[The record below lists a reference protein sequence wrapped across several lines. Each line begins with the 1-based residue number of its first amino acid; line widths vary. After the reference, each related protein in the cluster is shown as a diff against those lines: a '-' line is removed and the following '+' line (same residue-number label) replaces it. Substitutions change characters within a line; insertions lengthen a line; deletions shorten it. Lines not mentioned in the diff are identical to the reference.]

1 MNLPSSIPYRTLAV
15 AAIAILA
22 IIGWFWFKPSPPP
35 VGEHVPARIA
45 PQVKGIPKVDLKVPK
60 VKVYASIAKA
70 KLKLPAADVANP
82 DIHVIESSRIEP
94 DIHPQ
99 TITTLIDAGTGET
112 TTLIRREPD
121 PWLAIKN
128 TGEIRI
134 DYGYRNSMNTTQPG
148 GIYLARMTFREDL
161 LQIKMFYAGVNASL
175 DSDGQHFIG
184 VGVGYRW

>member
-121 PWLAIKN
+121 PWFALKKTGALGLNYDAIRGLK
-128 TGEIRI
+128 TLYVR
-134 DYGYRNSMNTTQPG
+134 Q
-148 GIYLARMTFREDL
+148 DL
-161 LQIKMFYAGVNASL
+161 LQSKAIFFSGSASIRSDLDKAAGF
-175 DSDGQHFIG
+175 QIE
-184 VGVGYRW
+184 YRW